1 MDLVIGDIVGN
12 ALSRIKAENFER
24 EHFLFRTLGW
34 MNWQIKKKFNLTYIA
49 NVQQQIFRLS
59 YKHSLEVY
67 KIYNVK
73 QR

>member
-1 MDLVIGDIVGN
+1 
-12 ALSRIKAENFER
+12 
-24 EHFLFRTLGW
+24 

>member
-1 MDLVIGDIVGN
+1 
-12 ALSRIKAENFER
+12 
-24 EHFLFRTLGW
+24 

-59 YKHSLEVY
+59 YKHSSEVY